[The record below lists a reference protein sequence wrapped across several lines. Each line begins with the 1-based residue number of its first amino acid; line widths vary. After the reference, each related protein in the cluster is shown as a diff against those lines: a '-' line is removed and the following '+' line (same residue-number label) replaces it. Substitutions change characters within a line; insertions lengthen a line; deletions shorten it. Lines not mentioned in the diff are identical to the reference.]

1 MVDKVE
7 LNKKIRERADFLLV
21 DIHLMTPAELMDKIN
36 YFSEDSKGIA
46 ERILEKYIFSV
57 FDNYTEGD
65 FAINDLAVLAKFVDL
80 HTGYQQ
86 QMLDWIQKHPLE
98 VKKEYFE
105 IPPMPDDT
113 ITVND
118 KSPRIILGV
127 GTVVAVGLY
136 IFTNIWIALAAEI
149 LSFVMMKNKI
159 KQISKQHNKEL
170 EIKHNQYKIAIE
182 MKKNQ
187 LINGMIKELENWL
200 ELGVKASNEILLKF
214 NL

>member
-7 LNKKIRERADFLLV
+7 LNKKIRERADFLLA
-21 DIHLMTPAELMDKIN
+21 DIHLMTSTELMDKIN

-46 ERILEKYIFSV
+46 ERILENYIFSV
-57 FDNYTEGD
+57 FDNHTEGD
-65 FAINDLAVLAKFVDL
+65 FAINDLAVLSQFVDL

-105 IPPMPDDT
+105 MPPMPDKT
-113 ITVND
+113 ITIND
-118 KSPRIILGV
+118 KSPRIILGA
-127 GTVVAVGLY
+127 GTFVAVGLY

-200 ELGVKASNEILLKF
+200 ELGVEASNKILLKF